1 LQQAIK
7 VPIPASV
14 RPHIIGRQGATIQSI
29 SQRTGAKIQVP
40 KTEDSPPALEDDDSA
55 TIDVSIEGD
64 AVAAEMARREIE
76 RIANERTSTVSV
88 RLRDIPA
95 ELYPFIAGPNGSRID
110 KLKQGRDVE
119 VKVPHYYSWSHQ
131 APPQPSSNNSP
142 PGFVPHPSSHIQLS
156 GDRRAVQDVRAEIE
170 RQAAALHQQITLAQ
184 VPGIN
189 RGQYQFIVGDGG
201 EALHD
206 LLRHT
211 GCAVI
216 LPPESDDSEI
226 LNITGPYDRIE
237 SGIDRVMELA
247 ASMQMSSVDIARQ
260 HQNAPMGAHA
270 HARALTRY
278 LQQREAIARLEKM
291 HDSHIVVP
299 TSEDGPVT
307 WEVYSRDGKNNIR
320 AKSDIMNLVN
330 AHPPTRLR
338 HVNMDPFFYQHL
350 QEEESQRIRENYGVH
365 LILPRQ
371 TDNNPQVVLVYEGP
385 NAGQGEFD
393 MPRQRPSQSE
403 IAEFESALQQAQQ
416 HILNLITGQDS
427 IGTRDIDVPSK
438 YVCHARF
445 TISY

>member
-1 LQQAIK
+1 M
-7 VPIPASV
+7 
-14 RPHIIGRQGATIQSI
+14 
-29 SQRTGAKIQVP
+29 
-40 KTEDSPPALEDDDSA
+40 EDSPLSLEDDDSA

-76 RIANERTSTVSV
+76 RIVNERTSTVNL

-95 ELYPFIAGPNGSRID
+95 EFYPFLAGPHGSRVND
-110 KLKQGRDVE
+110 LKQGRDIE

-131 APPQPSSNNSP
+131 APPQPSSNSSP
-142 PGFVPHPSSHIQLS
+142 PGFLPHPTSHIQLS

-170 RQAAALHQQITLAQ
+170 RQVAALRQQITLAQ

-189 RGQYQFIVGDGG
+189 RGQYQFIVGEGG
-201 EALHD
+201 ESLHD
-206 LLRHT
+206 LLQDT

-237 SGIDRVMELA
+237 SGIDKVMELA

-260 HQNAPMGAHA
+260 HHNAPMGAHA

-278 LQQREAIARLEKM
+278 LQQREAIAKLERM

-338 HVNMDPFFYQHL
+338 QMNVDPFFYQHL
-350 QEEESQRIRENYGVH
+350 REEESRRVRENYGVH
-365 LILPRQ
+365 VLLPRQ

-385 NAGQGEFD
+385 NTGQGEFD
-393 MPRQRPSQSE
+393 LPRQRPSQSD
-403 IAEFESALQQAQQ
+403 IAEFERALQEAQQ
-416 HILNLITGQDS
+416 HIINLVGGQVS
-427 IGTRDIDVPSK
+427 IGTREVDVPSK
-438 YVCHARF
+438 
-445 TISY
+445 